1 MKKNTY
7 IVFDKLQREL
17 YLLTKIINK
26 QKKMKIIY
34 IYRYMTNNRKFY
46 YLRK

>member
-26 QKKMKIIY
+26 QKKK
-34 IYRYMTNNRKFY
+34 
-46 YLRK
+46 